1 MVAFYRLF
9 AWHAILEF
17 YWMPESVPTLYFLGA
32 APFSSGSSLSIWGTI
47 DPLARHVPFG
57 CFLLHDQPSLGQQL
71 FFPADHEYFYFL
83 SADPCYYDDMHPG
96 HG

>member
-9 AWHAILEF
+9 AWHTTFEVYWILE
-17 YWMPESVPTLYFLGA
+17 PVPTLYSLGA
-32 APFSSGSSLSIWGTI
+32 APFSSGSSLVLRGTI
-47 DPLARHVPFG
+47 GLPAKCILSC

-71 FFPADHEYFYFL
+71 FFPANHEYFYFL
-83 SADPCYYDDMHPG
+83 SVNPCYYDDMHPG